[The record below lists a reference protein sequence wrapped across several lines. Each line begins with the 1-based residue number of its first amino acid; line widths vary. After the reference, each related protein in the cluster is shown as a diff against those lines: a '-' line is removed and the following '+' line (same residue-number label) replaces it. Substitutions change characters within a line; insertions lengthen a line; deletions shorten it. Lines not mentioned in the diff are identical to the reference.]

1 MKILFSSVIV
11 ATTLL
16 VSACANKSMQTKES
30 GFLNNYDNLQ
40 QQENLSQVKAY
51 ISPSADFSK
60 YENIYVAPVEIIS
73 AIPKDEQT
81 YKQKLLFTQMQD
93 YLTSH
98 YKEVIKDGTN
108 YNLVD
113 SPSYPRT
120 VIFNSAISAVEVNQD
135 DLGAMDVMPMILV
148 VKMIKRSADNGNV
161 RILGESK
168 LSDASNGQMLVSML
182 ELHKGKKVRVDAQE
196 LEFKD
201 IQATL
206 DDWIINNKNNIVRLR
221 RGIIKYQGEKNKK

>member
-11 ATTLL
+11 AATLL
-16 VSACANKSMQTKES
+16 VNGCANKDLQTKES
-30 GFLNNYDNLQ
+30 GFLNNYNNLEK
-40 QQENLSQVKAY
+40 QENLSKAKAY
-51 ISPSADFSK
+51 ISPSADFAK
-60 YENIYVAPVEIIS
+60 YKNIYVAPVEIIS

-113 SPSYPRT
+113 SPNFPKI
-120 VIFNSAISAVEVNQD
+120 VVFNSAISAVEVNHD
-135 DLGAMDVMPMILV
+135 DLGGMDIMPMMFV
-148 VKMIKRSADNGNV
+148 VKMIKRSGTNGNI

-168 LSDASNGQMLVSML
+168 LSDASNGNMLVSML
-182 ELHKGKKVRVDAQE
+182 ELHKGKKVKVSADE

-201 IQATL
+201 VQDTL
-206 DDWIINNKNNIVRLR
+206 DDWMINTKNNLVRLR
-221 RGIIKYQGEKNKK
+221 RGIVKYQEKKDDK